1 MIEGVTRTLLTLFSG
16 GLALGAVIGYAT
28 RKMNK
33 LIAAFVGLG
42 LLAVNL
48 SYFAGVLGLD
58 TAFPLLG
65 QLVDSLVGL
74 LPFSLGRLWEALEPA
89 LMVVTKIPFL
99 VGLVLGGVLGFKLA

>member
-1 MIEGVTRTLLTLFSG
+1 MIKGVLGPLLTLFSG
-16 GLALGAVIGYAT
+16 GLALGAVVGYAT
-28 RKMNK
+28 RKLNK

-42 LLAVNL
+42 LIAINIY
-48 SYFAGVLGLD
+48 YFAGVLGLD

-74 LPFSLGRLWEALEPA
+74 LPFSMSRLWEALEPA
-89 LMVVTKIPFL
+89 LMVVTQAPFL